1 MKYVSIWIIGCLLSV
16 GVKAQQTVKLD
27 LQHTIEIANDSS
39 LSAFRYQNMYLSGYW
54 EFRTYK
60 ANRLPSLTLDLTPAK
75 YYRYITQRYDSN
87 EDMDVYREQQMFSAG
102 GGLSIRQNLDW
113 TGGTF
118 YIDSQLDFMRNFGDT
133 KSTQYSSV
141 PIRVGYQQSLLGY
154 NAFRWDRKI
163 EPLKYEKVKKQFIYN
178 TETVSEEAVTYFFA
192 LAMAQATINWLKRM
206 CLPVIPCIVSDCNA
220 IK

>member
-75 YYRYITQRYDSN
+75 YYRYISAVQSYGPNEMHYTPTSSADSPP
-87 EDMDVYREQQMFSAG
+87 G
-102 GGLSIRQNLDW
+102 
-113 TGGTF
+113 
-118 YIDSQLDFMRNFGDT
+118 
-133 KSTQYSSV
+133 
-141 PIRVGYQQSLLGY
+141 
-154 NAFRWDRKI
+154 
-163 EPLKYEKVKKQFIYN
+163 
-178 TETVSEEAVTYFFA
+178 
-192 LAMAQATINWLKRM
+192 
-206 CLPVIPCIVSDCNA
+206 
-220 IK
+220 